1 MEDYCSHC
9 NLQATVTRLPLSLPP
24 AELRSFPLPL
34 LQLREIMD
42 AKIEA
47 QEPWFGFEQEYTMLA
62 KGTGRV
68 FGWPASGFPT
78 PQVRCCPAAFGA

>member
-1 MEDYCSHC
+1 
-9 NLQATVTRLPLSLPP
+9 
-24 AELRSFPLPL
+24 
-34 LQLREIMD
+34 MD

>member
-1 MEDYCSHC
+1 MPISS
-9 NLQATVTRLPLSLPP
+9 LLPAPHLAPSLLCPP
-24 AELRSFPLPL
+24 TELAHSFPP

-68 FGWPASGFPT
+68 YGWPASGFPT
-78 PQVRCCPAAFGA
+78 PQVSFRPASSDGA